1 MQTAPNWFVI
11 LNVLGFQAVWLAWA
25 WGAPLGQALWP
36 ALGSVLFLVL
46 HFAVAPNK
54 RRDAWALLLCVG
66 VGAVFDTAMMQS
78 GMIDFALPNPAPL
91 DPVEP
96 FWMLLLWACLGCT
109 LHTGLAW
116 LQRWPRGT
124 YPISAVFGWLSYEAA
139 HRLGALSLADNA
151 LCMASLLLF
160 WGVFIPW
167 AQTISASLAQ
177 KAATDSSTEA

>member
-66 VGAVFDTAMMQS
+66 VGAVFDTAMVQAQ
-78 GMIDFALPNPAPL
+78 MIDFALPNPEPL
-91 DPVEP
+91 DSIEP
-96 FWMLLLWACLGCT
+96 GWMLLLWACLGCT

-139 HRLGALSLADNA
+139 HRLGALSLADSA